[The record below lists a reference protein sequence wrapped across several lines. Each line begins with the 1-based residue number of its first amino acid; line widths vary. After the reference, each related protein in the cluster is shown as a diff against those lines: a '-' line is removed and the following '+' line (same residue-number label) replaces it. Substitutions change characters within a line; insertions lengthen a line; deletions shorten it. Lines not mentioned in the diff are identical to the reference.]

1 MVLQIVCDPIQ
12 KGHSIEK
19 FQHHPTHYFSS
30 LFHTEICHRHSRPY
44 QLKGLHEF
52 SEIEEKGQLQKKI
65 FTKSD
70 FGKYCSTTSG
80 LVWSGLVLSG
90 VSIWSRRRLLE
101 SWAGCG
107 LIKGEGWKESNR
119 GVFTT
124 ANNSSN
130 LSPFGRQ
137 TSFQTFFRRTL
148 SAVGGNLI
156 SDHFSEEPP
165 SPIHASHL
173 MVTTLRIVSVKSGP
187 KMSPKGQIT

>member
-1 MVLQIVCDPIQ
+1 MWCIKCFTNCLRCYPEGED
-12 KGHSIEK
+12 SIEK

-52 SEIEEKGQLQKKI
+52 SGIEEKGQLKKI
-65 FTKSD
+65 FTKSG
-70 FGKYCSTTSG
+70 FGKYFIWPG
-80 LVWSGLVLSG
+80 LVWSG
-90 VSIWSRRRLLE
+90 VSIWSPRRLLE

-137 TSFQTFFRRTL
+137 TSFQTFFQRTL

>member
-30 LFHTEICHRHSRPY
+30 LFHRNLSPSFQAISVERAARVFWNWGERTVTKKSSSQNLIWG
-44 QLKGLHEF
+44 KTAALH
-52 SEIEEKGQLQKKI
+52 
-65 FTKSD
+65 
-70 FGKYCSTTSG
+70 

-90 VSIWSRRRLLE
+90 VSIWSPRRLLE

-137 TSFQTFFRRTL
+137 TSFQTFFQRTF

-173 MVTTLRIVSVKSGP
+173 MVTTLRIEWVKSGP
-187 KMSPKGQIT
+187 KMSPAR

>member
-52 SEIEEKGQLQKKI
+52 SEIEEKGQLQKKHLHKI
-65 FTKSD
+65 WFWENLLH
-70 FGKYCSTTSG
+70 YI
-80 LVWSGLVLSG
+80 WSGLVLSG
-90 VSIWSRRRLLE
+90 VSIWSPRRLLE

-137 TSFQTFFRRTL
+137 TSFQTFFQR
-148 SAVGGNLI
+148 SAVSNFI

>member
-52 SEIEEKGQLQKKI
+52 SGIEEKGQLQKKTSSQNLI
-65 FTKSD
+65 LENTAPLHLVW
-70 FGKYCSTTSG
+70 SG
-80 LVWSGLVLSG
+80 LVWSG
-90 VSIWSRRRLLE
+90 VSIWSPRRLLE

-137 TSFQTFFRRTL
+137 TSFQTFFQRTL
-148 SAVGGNLI
+148 SAVGGQCNI
-156 SDHFSEEPP
+156 WPHQRGATFTNSRKSSNGDHPQDW
-165 SPIHASHL
+165 
-173 MVTTLRIVSVKSGP
+173 VG
-187 KMSPKGQIT
+187 

>member
-30 LFHTEICHRHSRPY
+30 LFHTEICHCHSRPY

-52 SEIEEKGQLQKKI
+52 SGIEEKGQLQKKYLHKI
-65 FTKSD
+65 WFWEKLLH
-70 FGKYCSTTSG
+70 YILPG
-80 LVWSGLVLSG
+80 LVWSG
-90 VSIWSRRRLLE
+90 VSIWSPRRLLE

-137 TSFQTFFRRTL
+137 TSFQTFFQRTL